1 MRAFLNLTLLFALL
15 SGAGCN
21 FDNEEDLYPDTGCK
35 TDDVTYSAV
44 IAPIMQANCNVCHAA
59 GIQLGG
65 VILDSHNKVL
75 VQVNNGR
82 LLGAIKR
89 EPGFSPMPQNQPK
102 LPDCTI
108 EKIEVWIQNGALND

>member
-1 MRAFLNLTLLFALL
+1 MRALLKISIVLALL
-15 SGAGCN
+15 SWAGCYY
-21 FDNEEDLYPDTGCK
+21 DNEEDLYPDTGCK
-35 TDDVTYSAV
+35 TDDVTYSGV
-44 IAPIMQANCNVCHAA
+44 IAPILQANCNVCHAA

-65 VILDSHNKVL
+65 VILDSHDKVL

-82 LLGAIKR
+82 LLGSIKR

-108 EKIEVWIQNGALND
+108 EKIEVWIQNGAPNN